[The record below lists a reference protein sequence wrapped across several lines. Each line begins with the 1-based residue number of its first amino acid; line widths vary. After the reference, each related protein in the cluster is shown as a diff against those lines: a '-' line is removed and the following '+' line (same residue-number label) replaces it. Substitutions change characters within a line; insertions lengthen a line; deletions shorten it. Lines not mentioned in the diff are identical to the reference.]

1 MSARRLTRGSLILGV
16 WIAVSLAPAQQAPK
30 HKGQGGTSI
39 GLTPA
44 PKPKRSR
51 GVKGL
56 VTWLTRELQL
66 DARQQEQVRKIAKEL
81 MDVYGDPEQ
90 REIRMQELKNQIDE
104 AKDAGNEQRISE
116 LREQLRRLRSRNFQ
130 EDLVERIRPVLTAEQ
145 LDRLEQMPL
154 GRAQVRPKRGRPDQL
169 QDVRRLRR
177 ELKLSTEQKKQF
189 DEFYKELTE
198 RLDHPELAD
207 DTMVAL
213 IEELQQASESGDTQR
228 IAEIRKELNAARK
241 LTRERAF
248 EHFYEQLMPIL
259 TDEQREIVERVRS
272 GRDRGRRQL
281 DARRLLA
288 IARRL
293 DLRPDQRRAL
303 HELERET
310 RDALREARRDRQA
323 RRRLAE
329 EVEKKIRELLDEK
342 QTARFDE
349 LLARYRG
356 DRRSGDVGVS
366 GRRAQPAK
374 AAPGGSEAAPRK
386 EGGGKGD
393 ETP

>member
-1 MSARRLTRGSLILGV
+1 MSARLLMRGSLILGV
-16 WIAVSLAPAQQAPK
+16 CIAAGSAPAQQPPK
-30 HKGQGGTSI
+30 HKAQGGTSI

-44 PKPKRSR
+44 PGPKRAR

-66 DARQQEQVRKIAKEL
+66 DARQQEQVKKIAKEL
-81 MDVYGDPEQ
+81 MAVYGDSEQ

-104 AKDAGNEQRISE
+104 ARDAGDEQRISR
-116 LREQLRRLRSRNFQ
+116 LREQLRRLRSRSFQ
-130 EDLVERIRPVLTAEQ
+130 EELVERIRPVLTEAQ
-145 LDRLEQMPL
+145 LDRLERMPL
-154 GRAQVRPKRGRPDQL
+154 GRARVQPKRGRPDQL

-177 ELKLSTEQKKQF
+177 ELELSAEQKKQF
-189 DEFYKELTE
+189 DAFYKELTE
-198 RLDHPELAD
+198 RLNHPELAD
-207 DTMVAL
+207 DSMVAL
-213 IEELQQASESGDTQR
+213 IEELQRATEAGDRQR
-228 IAEIRKELNAARK
+228 IGEIRKELNAARK

-248 EHFYEQLMPIL
+248 EHFYEQLMPVL

-293 DLRPDQRRAL
+293 DLKPDQRRAL
-303 HELERET
+303 HELERQT

-323 RRRLAE
+323 RRKLAE

-349 LLARYRG
+349 LLARYRS
-356 DRRSGDVGVS
+356 DRRSGEVKVRGKAGKPARAAS
-366 GRRAQPAK
+366 GGDEKTGQP
-374 AAPGGSEAAPRK
+374 EL
-386 EGGGKGD
+386 GGKGK